1 MHTLTLIPDTV
12 SGKWYG
18 ECGCSNHDSNNEG
31 GVYTLRIPPRKFR
44 TGTSITWRNCEQE
57 HERG

>member
-31 GVYTLRIPPRKFR
+31 GVYTYENSP
-44 TGTSITWRNCEQE
+44 QE
-57 HERG
+57 VQDWYFDHFEEL